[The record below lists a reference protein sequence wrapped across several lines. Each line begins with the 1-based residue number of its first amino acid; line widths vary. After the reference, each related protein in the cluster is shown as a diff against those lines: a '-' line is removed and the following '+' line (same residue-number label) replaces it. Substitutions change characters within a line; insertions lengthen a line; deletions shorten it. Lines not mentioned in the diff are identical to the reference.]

1 MCSVSLNYHNDLQRS
16 EDPISE
22 EDRSYELPGGKI
34 IQVNHRERFKS
45 TEILFTPSVIGGE
58 EKGMVDMAYH
68 SIEKCDPDLRINL
81 YNNIVL
87 AGGTTVMPGFKDRF
101 EDEIIRLAEHSAKT
115 DIQVNAGPHRS
126 HAAWIGGSM
135 LASFSTF
142 SQMTITKD
150 EYDNTAEN
158 EKQTAILKK
167 SVN

>member
-34 IQVNHRERFKS
+34 IQVNHRQRFKA
-45 TEILFTPSVIGGE
+45 TEILFNPGLIGIE
-58 EKGMVDMAYH
+58 EKGIVEMAYH

-101 EDEIIRLAEHSAKT
+101 EDEIIILCNNPSGFCVGCT
-115 DIQVNAGPHRS
+115 FFPDLFFNLSWPLQ
-126 HAAWIGGSM
+126 IGKNQSERISM
-135 LASFSTF
+135 FSFSDF
-142 SQMTITKD
+142 IAS
-150 EYDNTAEN
+150 
-158 EKQTAILKK
+158 
-167 SVN
+167 